1 MELIDLIAGS
11 LKTVKTKLDLDSKHD
26 FSLAS
31 EVIELKS
38 KTAEL
43 QCLLEDAEQSLAER
57 DELIAQLRAAIAT
70 KDDMLIEG
78 AAWFTKKGEQ
88 IVDGPFCT
96 GCFNRLHQTVAL
108 LEVAKKPEEPGLESE
123 WVQCPTCR
131 VPFRSRL
138 AGEHLNGRR
147 GSTSGKSS
155 DDAHHEEKAKPPRR
169 GSK

>member
-1 MELIDLIAGS
+1 MELIELIAGS
-11 LKTVKTKLDLDSKHD
+11 LRTVKKKLDLDSKHD

-31 EVIELKS
+31 EVVELKA

-43 QCLLEDAEQSLAER
+43 QRLLDDAEQSLSER

-70 KDDMLIEG
+70 TDDMLIEG
-78 AAWFTKKGEQ
+78 AAWFARKGGQ

-108 LEVAKKPEEPGLESE
+108 LEVAKKPDEPGLPSE

-138 AGEHLNGRR
+138 AGEQRGRR
-147 GSTSGKSS
+147 GSATR
-155 DDAHHEEKAKPPRR
+155 PPHAN
-169 GSK
+169 S